1 MSVARDDLRRLAID
15 LIAPL
20 RMPDAAMLAAMDAN
34 DWTALSE
41 IARQHRIMP
50 LMHSRLRGDGGDWPV
65 PVPLRD
71 AAAEAYRT
79 ASFRSIRARRA
90 LVQAVQSLAAH
101 GISAV
106 ALKGAYL
113 AFHAYADAGLRP
125 LRDLDLLV
133 PQDRAIEGWQLLL
146 AGDIIPNVDEI
157 GDVAEY
163 LKVKHQLPAL
173 WCPVNEVTIEL
184 HHRAF
189 HGSGGD
195 PDVSDDPGF
204 ADAMVRREVGGIE
217 VTYMGAEHLLL
228 HLIVHSAHDHRF
240 DNGPGI
246 FADVA
251 ALLATHRID
260 WVRFWA
266 LAVRYDAT
274 RAAVL
279 VLRMAERLWGVA
291 EVDWGERAEEARALP
306 DAMIDLTAQLSL
318 RDRVGASEAGLLAR
332 IDAARGPLAK
342 ARLVAGKLF
351 PPPTLL
357 RAAYPNRGN
366 AIELPG
372 LYWRKWRDLGARRFR
387 AYAGSLAS
395 DAARAD
401 RERIGTLTRWLA
413 G

>member
-20 RMPDAAMLAAMDAN
+20 RTPDAATLAAMGAD
-34 DWTALSE
+34 DWRALSE
-41 IARQHRIMP
+41 IARQHRILP
-50 LMHSRLRGDGGDWPV
+50 LIHARLRDEGAQWPV
-65 PVPLRD
+65 PPSLRD

-79 ASFRSIRARRA
+79 ASFRSIRAQRA
-90 LVQAVQSLAAH
+90 LLQAVQTLGDK
-101 GISAV
+101 GITVV

-125 LRDLDLLV
+125 LRDIDLLV
-133 PQDRAIEGWQLLL
+133 PQDRAIEGWHLLL

-157 GDVAEY
+157 GDVADY

-189 HGSGGD
+189 HGSGRD
-195 PDVSDDPGF
+195 PDVTDDPGF

-217 VTYMGAEHLLL
+217 VTYMGSEHLLL

-260 WVRFWA
+260 WVRFWV
-266 LAVRYDAT
+266 LAVRYDAW

-279 VLRMAERLWGVA
+279 VLRMADRLWGA
-291 EVDWGERAEEARALP
+291 AGIDWGEWAEEARALP
-306 DAMIDLTAQLSL
+306 DAIIDLTAQLSL
-318 RDRVGASEAGLLAR
+318 RDRVGATEAGLLAR
-332 IDAARGPLAK
+332 IDAAHGPLAK

-357 RAAYPNRGN
+357 RAAYPNGGR

-401 RERIGTLTRWLA
+401 RERIGRLTRWLA

>member
-1 MSVARDDLRRLAID
+1 MSVARDDLRRLALD

-20 RMPDAAMLAAMDAN
+20 RTPDALSLATMGAD
-34 DWTALSE
+34 DWSALGE
-41 IARQHRIMP
+41 IARQHRILP
-50 LMHSRLRGDGGDWPV
+50 LLHARLRAGGADWPV
-65 PVPLRD
+65 PPSLRY

-79 ASFRSIRARRA
+79 ASFRSIRAQRA
-90 LVQAVQSLAAH
+90 LVQSVQTLADN
-101 GISAV
+101 GIAAV

-113 AFHAYADAGLRP
+113 AFHAYVDAGLRP
-125 LRDLDLLV
+125 LRDIDLLV
-133 PQDRAIEGWQLLL
+133 PQDRAVEAWHLLL

-157 GDVAEY
+157 GDVGEY

-173 WCPVNEVTIEL
+173 WCPTNEVTIEL

-189 HGSGGD
+189 HGSGSD
-195 PDVSDDPGF
+195 SDVTDDPGF
-204 ADAMVRREVGGIE
+204 AAALVGREIGGTRIA
-217 VTYMGAEHLLL
+217 YMGPEHLLL

-251 ALLATHRID
+251 ALLATHQLD
-260 WVRFWA
+260 WPRFWA
-266 LAVRYDAT
+266 LAERYHAA
-274 RAAVL
+274 RASVL
-279 VLRMAERLWGVA
+279 VLRMVERLWGA
-291 EVDWGERAEEARALP
+291 HAIAWGERAEEARALP
-306 DAMIDLTAQLSL
+306 DAIVDLTAQLSL
-318 RDRVGASEAGLLAR
+318 RDRAGASEAGLLAQ

-342 ARLVAGKLF
+342 VRLVAGKLF
-351 PPPTLL
+351 PSPTLL
-357 RAAYPNRGN
+357 RAAYPNRGR
-366 AIELPG
+366 ATELPG

>member
-20 RMPDAAMLAAMDAN
+20 RTPDTATLVAMGGD
-34 DWTALSE
+34 DWRALSE
-41 IARQHRIMP
+41 IARQHRILP
-50 LMHSRLRGDGGDWPV
+50 LIHARLRDEGAQWPV
-65 PVPLRD
+65 PPSLRD
-71 AAAEAYRT
+71 AAANAYRT
-79 ASFRSIRARRA
+79 QRG
-90 LVQAVQSLAAH
+90 LVQAVQTLADS
-101 GISAV
+101 GIAAV

-125 LRDLDLLV
+125 LRDIDLLV

-204 ADAMVRREVGGIE
+204 ADAMVQREVGGIE

-246 FADVA
+246 FTDVA

-291 EVDWGERAEEARALP
+291 EVDWGERAEEVRALP

-318 RDRVGASEAGLLAR
+318 RDRVGATEAGLLAR
-332 IDAARGPLAK
+332 IDAAHGPLAK
-342 ARLVAGKLF
+342 VRLVAGKLF

-357 RAAYPNRGN
+357 RAAYPNRGS

-372 LYWRKWRDLGARRFR
+372 LYWRKWRDLVARRFR
-387 AYAGSLAS
+387 TYAGSLAS